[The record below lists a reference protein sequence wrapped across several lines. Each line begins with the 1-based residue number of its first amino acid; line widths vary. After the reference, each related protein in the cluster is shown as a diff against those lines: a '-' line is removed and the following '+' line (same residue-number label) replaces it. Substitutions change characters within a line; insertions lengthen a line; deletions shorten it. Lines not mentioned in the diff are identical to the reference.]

1 MNPIRLDRG
10 VQFGIGVFE
19 TIAVLNHKAVFL
31 PFHLDRLENGMRT
44 LGIENP
50 EYDREALMEK
60 MRDIEKLFEKTAV
73 KIMAT
78 EENLIVK
85 LRKIP
90 YEREDYEKGFS
101 ICFSDVLRNET
112 SPMTYLKSMNS
123 ADLILEKGKAKKR
136 GFDEPIFLN
145 TQGAVTEG
153 AVTNLF
159 CVKNGKIRTPA
170 VSCGLLNGAVRHHL
184 LSVFPEIKETV
195 LTREDLC
202 SADEIFLTNSLMGV
216 MPVTA
221 LENRSMISRETGDR
235 LRRYYF
241 NRILNEPY

>member
-19 TIAVLNHKAVFL
+19 TIAVWNHKAIFL
-31 PFHLDRLENGMRT
+31 PFHLDRLENGMKT

-50 EYDREALMEK
+50 EYNREALMEK

-101 ICFSDVLRNET
+101 LCFSNVLRNET
-112 SPMTYLKSMNS
+112 SPMTYMKTMNS
-123 ADLILEKGKAKKR
+123 ADLILEKGKAKER

-145 TQGAVTEG
+145 TRGVVTEG

-170 VSCGLLNGAVRHHL
+170 VFCGLLNGAVRHHL
-184 LSVFPEIKETV
+184 ISVFPEIEETI
-195 LTREDLC
+195 LTKEDLF

-216 MPVTA
+216 MPVTI
-221 LENRSMISRETGDR
+221 LEDRPLKSRETGDR
-235 LRRYYF
+235 LRKYYF
-241 NRILNEPY
+241 DRILNNED